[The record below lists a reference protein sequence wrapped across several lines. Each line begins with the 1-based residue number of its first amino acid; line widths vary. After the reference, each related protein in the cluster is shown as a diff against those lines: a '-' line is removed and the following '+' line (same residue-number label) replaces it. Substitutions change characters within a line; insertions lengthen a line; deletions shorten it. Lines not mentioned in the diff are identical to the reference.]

1 VEPLIAAGGSVP
13 DNKVIG
19 AVSGRYPRRTST
31 VLAYT
36 PRAHD
41 RWRTRC
47 GNSVGPD
54 RTDVVMESDISSLAG
69 VIGDSGRSS
78 IDSSHVCSGHS

>member
-54 RTDVVMESDISSLAG
+54 RTDVVMESNISPLAG
-69 VIGDSGRSS
+69 MVSNSGRPSVYPA
-78 IDSSHVCSGHS
+78 HVRCGHS